1 MTRIIFISI
10 FFLTMMFRTGFTA
23 SATTEKSNNVVA
35 VSNDGMNNTTSQ
47 EPAARHKS
55 IPAVPATKTVPHES
69 HEEKGHA
76 PKTEELPH
84 IHRFH
89 KERVKK
95 IKRHHKKY
103 WFLSMLL
110 VAICHA
116 AILFIAY
123 MHAVHP

>member
-1 MTRIIFISI
+1 
-10 FFLTMMFRTGFTA
+10 MMFNSHVTT
-23 SATTEKSNNVVA
+23 SATTTNSKSNSTISVGD
-35 VSNDGMNNTTSQ
+35 DGMSNNTSQ
-47 EPAARHKS
+47 EPAS
-55 IPAVPATKTVPHES
+55 TNTSMPAVPSTKSVPHES

-76 PKTEELPH
+76 HKTEELPH

-89 KERVKK
+89 KERVRK

-103 WFLSMLL
+103 WFLSILL

-116 AILFIAY
+116 AILFMAY

>member
-10 FFLTMMFRTGFTA
+10 FFLAMMFRTSFTA
-23 SATTEKSNNVVA
+23 SATTRKSNTIVS
-35 VSNDGMNNTTSQ
+35 VSNDGTDHTASKEPVSSQ
-47 EPAARHKS
+47 KS
-55 IPAVPATKTVPHES
+55 LPVVPSTKTVPHES

-95 IKRHHKKY
+95 VKRHHKKY
-103 WFLSMLL
+103 WFLGMLL
-110 VAICHA
+110 VVICHA
-116 AILFIAY
+116 AILFMAY
-123 MHAVHP
+123 MHAIHP